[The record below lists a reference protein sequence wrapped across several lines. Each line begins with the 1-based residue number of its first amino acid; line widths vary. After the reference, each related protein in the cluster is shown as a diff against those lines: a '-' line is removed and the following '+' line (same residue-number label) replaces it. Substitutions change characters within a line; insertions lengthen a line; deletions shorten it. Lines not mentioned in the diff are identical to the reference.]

1 MVPFVNAGFT
11 DGSRMSTAPTPSAAS
26 PTAPECRPLRAD
38 ARRNRERI
46 LAAAQAEFAV
56 SGGDAQIDAIAARAG
71 VGVGTVYRHFPT
83 KEALVTQLVR
93 ARFEEFVAH
102 ARAALEVGDPW
113 EAFASFMCATAA
125 GCAGDAGTQHAF
137 QQGDPGLGRRM
148 AIETGLFD
156 LSQKLIDR
164 GQAAGAIRPDFSA
177 ADIGMIMCG
186 VASSMTHGDSTWDWR
201 RHLGFV
207 LDGLRAQPA

>member
-11 DGSRMSTAPTPSAAS
+11 DGSRMSTTDAAS
-26 PTAPECRPLRAD
+26 PAALERRPLRAD
-38 ARRNRERI
+38 ARRNHERI
-46 LAAAQAEFAV
+46 VAAAQAEFAV
-56 SGGDAQIDAIAARAG
+56 SGADAQMDVIAARAG

-83 KEALVTQLVR
+83 KEALVGQLVR
-93 ARFEEFVAH
+93 ARFEEFVAN
-102 ARAALEVGDPW
+102 ARVALEREDPW
-113 EAFASFMCATAA
+113 EAFASFMHANAA

-148 AIETGLFD
+148 AVETGLLD
-156 LSQKLIDR
+156 LSQQLVDR
-164 GQAAGAIRPDFSA
+164 GQAAGVIRPDFSA
-177 ADIGMIMCG
+177 KDIGMVMCG

>member
-11 DGSRMSTAPTPSAAS
+11 DGSRMSTADTPSAA
-26 PTAPECRPLRAD
+26 PLTAPECRPLRAD

-46 LAAAQAEFAV
+46 VAAAQAEFAV
-56 SGGDAQIDAIAARAG
+56 SGGDAQMDVIAARAG

-102 ARAALEVGDPW
+102 ARVALEQEDPW
-113 EAFASFMCATAA
+113 ESFASFLYANAA

-148 AIETGLFD
+148 ATETGLLD
-156 LSQKLIDR
+156 LSQQLVDR
-164 GQAAGAIRPDFSA
+164 GQAAGVIRPDFSA
-177 ADIGMIMCG
+177 KDIGMIMCG
-186 VASSMTHGDSTWDWR
+186 VASSMTHGDSAWDWR